1 MLVKALEQC
10 LIHSKLSILA
20 IATITTIVKEKIVP
34 LEYQLYKYELNKD
47 SEVINYE
54 ITEVIQITERKL
66 IIVK

>member
-34 LEYQLYKYELNKD
+34 LEYQLYKYELYKD
-47 SEVINYE
+47 SEVINYA

>member
-34 LEYQLYKYELNKD
+34 LEYQLYKYELYKD